1 MGRNRIND
9 FEPKRIGERT
19 LLWLH
24 LMKTPVKQNPQR
36 VKAGENTSEQRIRN
50 DDGSV
55 RRGRQDFGVREAAL
69 SGKKRADRKTADS
82 ECDSEPGGE
91 SRPVLS

>member
-1 MGRNRIND
+1 
-9 FEPKRIGERT
+9 
-19 LLWLH
+19 
-24 LMKTPVKQNPQR
+24 MKTPIKQNLQR
-36 VKAGENTSEQRIRN
+36 VKTGENTSEQRIRN

-55 RRGRQDFGVREAAL
+55 RRGRQGFGVREAAL